1 MWQAGVACLALL
13 VLPVTGKDLEP
24 REELPQEQEPDL
36 NYDDYNPFGEDEN
49 GKNLY
54 SFSLISLEFCGV
66 KEFNNRDIIYHF
78 CVLIFLFFFNKK

>member
-24 REELPQEQEPDL
+24 REELPQEQEQDL

-66 KEFNNRDIIYHF
+66 KDTYNKYTLKKSFIIIY
-78 CVLIFLFFFNKK
+78 LIIDI